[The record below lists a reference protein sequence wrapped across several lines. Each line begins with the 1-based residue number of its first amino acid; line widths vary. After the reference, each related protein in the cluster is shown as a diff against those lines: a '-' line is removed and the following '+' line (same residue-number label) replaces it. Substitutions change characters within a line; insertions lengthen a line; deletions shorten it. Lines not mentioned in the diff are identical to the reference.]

1 MTSGPPSGPSSM
13 AASRR
18 PPLPLLII
26 GRTILVV
33 GLVVGLAAFA
43 GPVVGNHGLC
53 VADLLQLFARRWTR
67 DARLF
72 WAVALGHR
80 GLSIMSTPRGPQWRN
95 TAEAGWLPASVN
107 PRPWPLWKSSWEWHQ

>member
-26 GRTILVV
+26 GWTILVV

-43 GPVVGNHGLC
+43 GPVVGNHGLR
-53 VADLLQLFARRWTR
+53 VADLLQLFAGRWTR

-80 GLSIMSTPRGPQWRN
+80 GLSIMSTPRGHNRETPLKPDGYRLPSI
-95 TAEAGWLPASVN
+95 AG
-107 PRPWPLWKSSWEWHQ
+107 RGRYG